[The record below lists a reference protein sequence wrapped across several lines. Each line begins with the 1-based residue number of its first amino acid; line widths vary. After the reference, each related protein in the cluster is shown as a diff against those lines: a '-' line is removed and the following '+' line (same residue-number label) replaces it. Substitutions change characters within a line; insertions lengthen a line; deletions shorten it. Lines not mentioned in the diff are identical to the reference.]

1 MKKKIDKNGKEY
13 IQISR
18 FEHFVLRHAIAPLLA
33 FASLFT
39 DRIEVRH
46 IDTSDWE
53 NDE

>member
-1 MKKKIDKNGKEY
+1 MKKKIDK
-13 IQISR
+13 

-39 DRIEVRH
+39 DRIEVRR

-53 NDE
+53 NNE